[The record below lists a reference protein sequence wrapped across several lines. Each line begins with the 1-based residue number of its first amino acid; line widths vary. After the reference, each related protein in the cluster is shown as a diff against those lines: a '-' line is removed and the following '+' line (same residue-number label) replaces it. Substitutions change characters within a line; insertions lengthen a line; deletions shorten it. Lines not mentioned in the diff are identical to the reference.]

1 MILALDP
8 SLSCIGWA
16 VMPLN
21 ASAVVEYGAYR
32 PSYGSPGGGNLDE
45 KLWDAYCWLRWLLDS
60 EGRGENITALAFEM
74 PVVYRNPAITIKLA
88 QLVGVLRVAA
98 FDWVEQTV
106 EINPGGRLAAFGLP
120 VNLKRPVAK
129 ERVIAHVNQR
139 YRLELKPREHD
150 VADAIAVGFAAT
162 IKLARELW

>member
-1 MILALDP
+1 
-8 SLSCIGWA
+8 
-16 VMPLN
+16 
-21 ASAVVEYGAYR
+21 
-32 PSYGSPGGGNLDE
+32 
-45 KLWDAYCWLRWLLDS
+45 
-60 EGRGENITALAFEM
+60 
-74 PVVYRNPAITIKLA
+74 
-88 QLVGVLRVAA
+88 VLRVAA